1 MRRWMVWA
9 LVAGLIAGC
18 AAPSVP
24 NEPTIDSGL
33 LPTSTSTLA
42 AAQPVVAANARA
54 RPCAADGAAQPG
66 L

>member
-24 NEPTIDSGL
+24 NEPTFDSGL
-33 LPTSTSTLA
+33 LPTGTSTQA
-42 AAQPVVAANARA
+42 AAQPDVAAVAARLERLRA
-54 RPCAADGAAQPG
+54 EWADS
-66 L
+66 